1 MQKFKLIF
9 IGTMLGI
16 IVSIFVDKANYR
28 PIVEKYTIS
37 ITQDWEK
44 TCNPRER
51 AYYEHLIRTKL

>member
-1 MQKFKLIF
+1 
-9 IGTMLGI
+9 MLGI

-44 TCNPRER
+44 TCNAREK
-51 AYYEHLIRTKL
+51 AYYEHLIRTKP